1 MTVREIEP
9 GDIPACRELY
19 NYYIENTTFSFETE
33 PVSLEEFTAR
43 VERISE
49 SYPYLVCEEEGRIA
63 GFCYLDRFSERG
75 AYRFTCDLSVYVEKD
90 SRGSG
95 IGSAMTRE
103 ILSRAKAMG
112 LKTVVSVITGGNT
125 ASEDFHRKMGFEL
138 TASLPDVGCKFGKW
152 LGISYY
158 LYRL

>member
-33 PVSLEEFTAR
+33 PVSPEDFAAR
-43 VERISE
+43 VERISAV
-49 SYPYLVCEEEGRIA
+49 YPYLVCEDEGRVV
-63 GFCYLDRFSERG
+63 GFCYLDVFSERG
-75 AYRFTCDLSVYVEKD
+75 AYRFTCDLSVYVDKD
-90 SRGSG
+90 SRKQG
-95 IGSAMTRE
+95 IGFAMTEE

-112 LKTVVSVITGGNT
+112 LKTVVAVITSENT
-125 ASEDFHRKMGFEL
+125 VSESFHRKMGFEL
-138 TASLPDVGCKFGKW
+138 TASLSDVGYKFGRW
-152 LGISYY
+152 LGIKYY